1 MAGRTPVHKEE
12 ESESAVSKYAMV
24 DSDSEAWTTHFLPLL
39 KIDLSTDRRMYER
52 VMMTK
57 TRKRV
62 GNLFLAFC
70 GDEDDA
76 FEWTDLPKWRSYC
89 SVRARSARVSN
100 HISISRCHENI
111 TVIVVIP
118 QENHSKMYTRT

>member
-1 MAGRTPVHKEE
+1 MLLTYISSNVTQNSNTNTGTPVHKEE

-57 TRKRV
+57 TKKRV

-89 SVRARSARVSN
+89 
-100 HISISRCHENI
+100 
-111 TVIVVIP
+111 T
-118 QENHSKMYTRT
+118 